1 MKKNRVTIAVCITS
15 FLCMFVFVVRYANL
29 RDSYRRDRD
38 YAFVCEEQEEYH
50 NLEQE
55 DHVTGTYLVEENLT
69 AEARSIHKKAEVALV
84 TMDFSPE
91 DIFKTEAGF
100 TRQDTDGCML
110 SSTLADKLF
119 GDRNITG
126 LSVAVK
132 EKTYLVRAVFEL
144 EEPVMIVQCGSTGGK
159 NEALM
164 ENRSISGAV
173 LDVSDEMYRGQ
184 YAEEF
189 GIRHNTGFDSYYY
202 ASDYLNILPRLELP
216 AKWSDFDIWSKW
228 AGEVRAISDRRTY
241 HNKDVVETFYY
252 RIYNKLRGYRMVI
265 TISAVLFAVFVI
277 WCISRRKGFKKFI
290 RS

>member
-1 MKKNRVTIAVCITS
+1 MNKNRAAIVVCIAS

-69 AEARSIHKKAEVALV
+69 AEARSIHKKAKVALV

-189 GIRHNTGFDSYYY
+189 GIRHNTGSDSYYY

-252 RIYNKLRGYRMVI
+252 RIYNKLRGHRMVI
-265 TISAVLFAVFVI
+265 TISAVLFAVFAI